1 MKIGLCAENTG
12 SHKIIV
18 LWTGLETEQLEE
30 GAVLE
35 IRLAGHWVKA
45 RLERDPHEG
54 WYWRGLQSGWILLHM
69 STALISV
76 RKEDQ

>member
-54 WYWRGLQSGWILLHM
+54 WYWHM

>member
-1 MKIGLCAENTG
+1 MKIGLCAEDTG
-12 SHKIIV
+12 NHKIIV

-54 WYWRGLQSGWILLHM
+54 WYWRGLQSG
-69 STALISV
+69 
-76 RKEDQ
+76 

>member
-1 MKIGLCAENTG
+1 MKIGLCAEDTG
-12 SHKIIV
+12 NHKIIV
-18 LWTGLETEQLEE
+18 LWTGLGTEQLEE
-30 GAVLE
+30 GSELE

-54 WYWRGLQSGWILLHM
+54 WYWRGLQSSWILLHM
-69 STALISV
+69 STAFISV